1 MIFHVLESILF
12 MVKRILFLI
21 VCCPLSNDVVLFL
34 LFTLFLIVELLRC
47 CWFFF
52 KKCLFSGALCL
63 FTCCRSPPH
72 CCSPVKWSTEY
83 SDQPSESAPIHCIE
97 RTLKH
102 RDIPNGLRFLSSQYV
117 LTLLQANVKFISSHC
132 IFIIWSKE

>member
-1 MIFHVLESILF
+1 MSWKYFVYGETNFISHRLLST
-12 MVKRILFLI
+12 VKWCFISTVYF
-21 VCCPLSNDVVLFL
+21 VSNCW
-34 LFTLFLIVELLRC
+34 IVEMLLG
-47 CWFFF
+47 FFSRNANF
-52 KKCLFSGALCL
+52 RVPPAF

-102 RDIPNGLRFLSSQYV
+102 RNIPNGLRFLSSQYV
-117 LTLLQANVKFISSHC
+117 LTLLQENVKFISSQC

>member
-1 MIFHVLESILF
+1 

-21 VCCPLSNDVVLFL
+21 VCCPLSNDVLFL

-47 CWFFF
+47 CWVFF

-72 CCSPVKWSTEY
+72 CCSPVKRSTEY
-83 SDQPSESAPIHCIE
+83 SDQPSESAAIHCIE

-102 RDIPNGLRFLSSQYV
+102 RNIPNGLRFLSSQYV

-132 IFIIWSKE
+132 IFII

>member
-1 MIFHVLESILF
+1 MIFHVLKVFCLWWNEFYLSSSVNMMLF
-12 MVKRILFLI
+12 YFYCLLCFQLLN
-21 VCCPLSNDVVLFL
+21 CWDVV
-34 LFTLFLIVELLRC
+34 V
-47 CWFFF
+47 FFF
-52 KKCLFSGALCL
+52 KEMLIFGCSLPF

-102 RDIPNGLRFLSSQYV
+102 RSIPNGLRFLSSQYV